1 MAYTPS
7 QHRAAADFFPDK
19 YPLQKFPEAEWQ
31 TFCSQCAALEIP
43 DPESSRGTLEAL
55 YSHLVGINTWLNLT
69 RLTSVEDY
77 LKFQVLDSL
86 SILKIIAPML
96 EENDTVMDLGSGG
109 GYPALPLMTWLDS
122 QYFVLVDSRQKKVD
136 FLNATIPLIPR
147 SGKGV
152 ALSCRGRDIG
162 KIRTDLSHHASI
174 VTARAVG
181 RGADL
186 LEDAAAMLA
195 VGGVFVLLKGPS
207 WPETE
212 APEFDAACPVY
223 GFEVAD
229 DITFSLVPG
238 DPVHHVI
245 LAVKTGKGDTKK
257 LRKLQKRR

>member
-1 MAYTPS
+1 MSYNPT
-7 QHRAAADFFPDK
+7 QHRDAADFLPDK
-19 YPLQKFPEAEWQ
+19 YPVQKFPQEEWL
-31 TFCSQCAALEIP
+31 TFCAQCADLEIP
-43 DPESSRGTLEAL
+43 EPEKHRGTLEAL
-55 YSHLVGINTWLNLT
+55 YSHLVGVNTWLNLT
-69 RLTSVEDY
+69 RLTTTADY
-77 LKFQVLDSL
+77 LKFQLLDSL
-86 SILKIIAPML
+86 SILKTIAPML
-96 EENDTVMDLGSGG
+96 EEGDTVMDLGSGG
-109 GYPALPLMTWLDS
+109 GYPALPLMTWLDT
-122 QYFVLVDSRQKKVD
+122 QNFVLVDSRQKKVD

-147 SGKGV
+147 SGKGC
-152 ALSCRGRDIG
+152 AISCRGRDIG
-162 KIRTDLSHHASI
+162 RLRTDLEHHASI

-229 DITFSLVPG
+229 DITFPLVPG
-238 DPVHHVI
+238 DPVHHII

-257 LRKLQKRR
+257 LRRLQKRR

>member
-7 QHRAAADFFPDK
+7 IHRDNADFFPDK
-19 YPLQKFPEAEWQ
+19 YPALHFPDNEWA
-31 TFCSQCAALEIP
+31 TFREQCAALEIP
-43 DPESSRGTLEAL
+43 EPDVHRSTLEAL
-55 YSHLVGINTWLNLT
+55 YSHLVGVNAWLNLT
-69 RLTSVEDY
+69 RLTTTADY
-77 LKFQVLDSL
+77 LKFHVLDSL
-86 SILKIIAPML
+86 SIYRTIAPML
-96 EENDTVMDLGSGG
+96 EEGDTVMDLGSGG
-109 GYPALPLMTWLDS
+109 GYPALPLMTWLDT

-147 SGKGV
+147 SGK
-152 ALSCRGRDIG
+152 ACAISTRGRDIARV
-162 KIRTDLSHHASI
+162 RTDLAHHASI

-212 APEFDAACPVY
+212 APEFESACDIF

-229 DITFSLVPG
+229 DITFSLVPN
-238 DPVHHVI
+238 DPIHHVI

-257 LRKLQKRR
+257 LRRLKKRN